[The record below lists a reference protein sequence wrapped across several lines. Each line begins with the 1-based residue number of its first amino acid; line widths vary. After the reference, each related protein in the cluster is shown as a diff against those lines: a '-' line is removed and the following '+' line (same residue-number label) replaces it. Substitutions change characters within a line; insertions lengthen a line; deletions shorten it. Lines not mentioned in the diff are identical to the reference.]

1 MRAKLKRLWSNEL
14 FTREMLEILANEILR
29 KLRGEG

>member
-1 MRAKLKRLWSNEL
+1 MRAKLKRLWNNEL
-14 FTREMLEILANEILR
+14 FTREILEILANEILR